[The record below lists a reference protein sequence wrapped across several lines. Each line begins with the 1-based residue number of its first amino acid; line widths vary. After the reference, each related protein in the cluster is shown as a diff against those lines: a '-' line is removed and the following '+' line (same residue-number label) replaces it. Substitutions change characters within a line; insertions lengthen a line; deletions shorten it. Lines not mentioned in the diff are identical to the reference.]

1 MDIYQL
7 KITLQGI
14 RKPTIWRRVRIPAI
28 VPFETLHTVIQET
41 MGWQGYHLYEFSDIR
56 KEGDYNRSW
65 RVTNLNDWGE
75 DCDEE
80 MQDTLSVKI
89 DKYLKKPGDSIMYMY
104 DFGDS
109 WRHMVLLED
118 ILVNCELGISCIGG
132 KGMCPPE
139 DVGGANGYEE
149 MKRVLTEQP
158 CSPEAKSYKE
168 WLGCAANFQFDP
180 THFSRREANA
190 RLKAYFD

>member
-14 RKPTIWRRVRIPAI
+14 RKPAIWRRVRIPAI

-65 RVTNLNDWGE
+65 RVTDLNDWGE

-89 DKYLKKPGDSIMYMY
+89 DKYLKS
-104 DFGDS
+104 
-109 WRHMVLLED
+109 RETA
-118 ILVNCELGISCIGG
+118 SCICMTLAIAGDTWFYW
-132 KGMCPPE
+132 KIF
-139 DVGGANGYEE
+139 
-149 MKRVLTEQP
+149 
-158 CSPEAKSYKE
+158 
-168 WLGCAANFQFDP
+168 W
-180 THFSRREANA
+180 
-190 RLKAYFD
+190 